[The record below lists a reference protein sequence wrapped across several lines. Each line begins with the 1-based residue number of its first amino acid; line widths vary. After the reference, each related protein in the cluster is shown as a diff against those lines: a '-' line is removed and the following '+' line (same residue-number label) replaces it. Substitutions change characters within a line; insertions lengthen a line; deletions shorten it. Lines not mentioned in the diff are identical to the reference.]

1 MLDIPSLNFLLKRE
15 DITFGSPESI
25 TGQVVK
31 KDWEQ
36 GLQDKHK
43 NKTMNE

>member
-1 MLDIPSLNFLLKRE
+1 MSDIPSLNFFLKRE
-15 DITFGSPESI
+15 DITLGSPESI
-25 TGQVVK
+25 TGQVGK

-36 GLQDKHK
+36 DLQDKHK